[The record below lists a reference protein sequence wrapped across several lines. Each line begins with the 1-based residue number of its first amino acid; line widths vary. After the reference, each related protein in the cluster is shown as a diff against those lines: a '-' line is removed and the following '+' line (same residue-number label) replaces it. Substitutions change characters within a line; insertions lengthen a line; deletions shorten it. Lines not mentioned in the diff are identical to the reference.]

1 MKIVVAELKNK
12 ELKIKKIS
20 EKCRSVLTSI
30 ILPSKSKIKASNIY
44 KTFFEV
50 FNTEKVLLKE
60 ENCFLFSV
68 FLEGCK
74 SDYYLLKVDENVPY
88 IYYQNDDDK
97 LIFFADDA
105 YLRYF
110 QECNY
115 TVFSYS
121 KL

>member
-30 ILPSKSKIKASNIY
+30 ILPSKSKIKASNVY

-60 ENCFLFSV
+60 ENYEYQIVYNDCRDSMRVDF
-68 FLEGCK
+68 CK
-74 SDYYLLKVDENVPY
+74 L
-88 IYYQNDDDK
+88 
-97 LIFFADDA
+97 
-105 YLRYF
+105 
-110 QECNY
+110 
-115 TVFSYS
+115 
-121 KL
+121 